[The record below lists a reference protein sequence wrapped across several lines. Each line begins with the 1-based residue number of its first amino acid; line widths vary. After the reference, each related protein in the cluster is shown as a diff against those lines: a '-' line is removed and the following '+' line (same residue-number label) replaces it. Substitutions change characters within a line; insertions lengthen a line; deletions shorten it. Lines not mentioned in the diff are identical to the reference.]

1 MSTPARSTA
10 TPLPAS
16 WDGSFGIDELNNY
29 DNKNLDDKTFD
40 LYLDQYG
47 YLIGIEQVEDDV
59 EYVFI
64 TSYEITSKYMTNRTA
79 KATRHLRGRHHQ
91 GHRGQPEEV
100 R

>member
-1 MSTPARSTA
+1 M
-10 TPLPAS
+10 
-16 WDGSFGIDELNNY
+16 NNY

-64 TSYEITSKYMTNRTA
+64 TSYESPA
-79 KATRHLRGRHHQ
+79 SG
-91 GHRGQPEEV
+91 
-100 R
+100 

>member
-1 MSTPARSTA
+1 MYKSKKQDYVHAGQKYSYAA
-10 TPLPAS
+10 TGKL
-16 WDGSFGIDELNNY
+16 DGSFGIDELNNY

-79 KATRHLRGRHHQ
+79 KATACLLYTSTT
-91 GHRGQPEEV
+91 
-100 R
+100 